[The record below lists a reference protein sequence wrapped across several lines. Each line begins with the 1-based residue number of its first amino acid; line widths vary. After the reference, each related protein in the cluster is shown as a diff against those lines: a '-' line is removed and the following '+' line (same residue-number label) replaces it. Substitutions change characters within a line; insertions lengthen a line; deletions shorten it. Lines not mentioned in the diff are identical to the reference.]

1 MIKWIKKERKDH
13 IQNPKRTRRKK
24 TEKDR
29 RRIKNKILMM
39 MPNSKLW
46 VPTPAKRQRN
56 SELNDKY

>member
-39 MPNSKLW
+39 MPNSKL
-46 VPTPAKRQRN
+46 
-56 SELNDKY
+56 